1 MNIAIELYKVSK
13 KCPQSLEK
21 SLKYIISFDARRTG
35 SGKLLGL
42 VPLGEALS
50 QKNSVESHDFG
61 VA

>member
-21 SLKYIISFDARRTG
+21 SKYIISFDARRTG

-42 VPLGEALS
+42 VSLGEGLS

>member
-42 VPLGEALS
+42 VSLGEALS
-50 QKNSVESHDFG
+50 QKNSVEW
-61 VA
+61 

>member
-1 MNIAIELYKVSK
+1 M
-13 KCPQSLEK
+13 
-21 SLKYIISFDARRTG
+21 G

-42 VPLGEALS
+42 VSLGEGLS